1 MFIST
6 NHLVENYGV
15 DKEIARFF
23 VDREPP
29 ENNLYWHEKLLYLR
43 PTPGYLFI
51 PLIIDLLYKLGID
64 KNQLLSE
71 DFVATMEQIGHISA
85 LEETQQLSVA
95 DAINQCR
102 LLVTDACKSKKWLTL
117 LNDYFNDEPDNTLS
131 KLATP
136 YKALHRGDAFL
147 FSICRVEFPDTL
159 IESIAQ
165 QWFALISTLLLLDDA
180 VDVPADRK
188 TGDENAFLESGLT
201 PQGIAELQELVDRS
215 VNKLAEM
222 NARMADELGH
232 RYKELL
238 ETPHISQ
245 MLNQSQ

>member
-6 NHLVENYGV
+6 NHLVENYGL

-51 PLIIDLLYKLGID
+51 PLIVDLLYKLGID
-64 KNQLLSE
+64 KHQLLSE
-71 DFVATMEQIGHISA
+71 EFVVTMEQIGHISA
-85 LEETQQLSVA
+85 LEETRQLSVA
-95 DAINQCR
+95 DAISQCR
-102 LLVTDACKSKKWLTL
+102 QLVADNCKNKRWFSL
-117 LNDYFNDEPDNTLS
+117 LNDYFSDVTGNVLS

-136 YKALHRGDAFL
+136 FKALHRGDAFL
-147 FSICRVEFPDTL
+147 FSICTVEFADTL
-159 IESIAQ
+159 MESIAE

-188 TGDENAFLESGLT
+188 TSDENAFLESGLT
-201 PQGIAELQELVDRS
+201 PQGIANLQQLVDRS
-215 VNKLAEM
+215 VMKIAEV
-222 NARMADELGH
+222 NVRMADELSH

-238 ETPHISQ
+238 KTPHISQ
-245 MLNQSQ
+245 MLNQS